1 MKSNPHDKEFL
12 SALKIEP
19 VTRKNWPKL
28 VDLFGPRGACGN
40 CWCMYYRLGN
50 SEFGEG
56 KIDGGNKEGLKELVW
71 DNRPVGLLAVYEGL
85 AIAWCAFA
93 PREDFIRLERSR
105 VHKRIDQ
112 LPVWSI
118 PCFFVHKDFR
128 RQGVTVALLKGVIQY
143 ARQQNIGIIEAYP
156 TIPTKV
162 PLADSFGWIGMFSA
176 FEKAGFTIVDRTS
189 KNRPMVRY
197 YVDRG
202 LGA

>member
-1 MKSNPHDKEFL
+1 MH
-12 SALKIEP
+12 
-19 VTRKNWPKL
+19 
-28 VDLFGPRGACGN
+28 
-40 CWCMYYRLGN
+40 
-50 SEFGEG
+50 
-56 KIDGGNKEGLKELVW
+56 
-71 DNRPVGLLAVYEGL
+71 VYEGQ

-128 RQGVTVALLKGVIQY
+128 RQGVTSQLLKGVIQY
-143 ARQQNIGIIEAYP
+143 ARQQKIEIIEAYP

-162 PLADSFGWIGMFSA
+162 PLADSFGWIGVYSA
-176 FEKAGFTIVDRTS
+176 FEKAGFKIVDRTS

-197 YVDRG
+197 LCGRARLMTRCWMLDAGSMLDADADAGSDAGKRCWFIQYQVSSIQYLQTDTDYRIPITENR
-202 LGA
+202 LPITEYRIPPTD